1 MLTFL
6 IAIDSS
12 LEEHI
17 RDTVLR
23 SAQTYCS
30 NFADSLS
37 AGLLQQLANYFE
49 RLQYP
54 SDELMPGNLRENI
67 NDIFCSLK
75 ILQQLESDR
84 ALKQQASIPTM
95 TGKKKTRAKK
105 PRTNSSKDEIS
116 QPFRI
121 LGLDVPKSSEESTA
135 LSQKLLQ
142 RLRDYLNVR
151 LLLSMPLE
159 FISQY

>member
-1 MLTFL
+1 
-6 IAIDSS
+6 
-12 LEEHI
+12 
-17 RDTVLR
+17 
-23 SAQTYCS
+23 
-30 NFADSLS
+30 
-37 AGLLQQLANYFE
+37 
-49 RLQYP
+49 
-54 SDELMPGNLRENI
+54 
-67 NDIFCSLK
+67 
-75 ILQQLESDR
+75 
-84 ALKQQASIPTM
+84 M